1 MAKQRMLY
9 DRLLPGQE
17 VFGSFETADLLD
29 IRRSVVNND
38 MKQGHLPTGKRVA
51 WGTTMRTVFTRQ
63 ELFWIALFYQ
73 LNAIGLTKKHAAA
86 IVRRI
91 SDQPH
96 DYILLRPS
104 DIAGLGTQGLH
115 FKNYL
120 TVQVL
125 DEINKAG
132 ATIIINYRSIRQD
145 VDDRIRQMGAASR

>member
-1 MAKQRMLY
+1 MAKQRVLY

-17 VFGSFETADLLD
+17 VFGSFETADLLEV
-29 IRRSVVNND
+29 RRSMVNND
-38 MKQGHLPTGKRVA
+38 MKQGHLPTGKKVA
-51 WGTTMRTVFTRQ
+51 WGRTLRTVFTRQ
-63 ELFWIALFYQ
+63 EIFWIALFYQ
-73 LNAIGLTKKHAAA
+73 LSAIGLTKRHASA

-104 DIAGLGTQGLH
+104 DPNGVGTDGLQ

-120 TVQVL
+120 SVQVL

-132 ATIIINYRSIRQD
+132 ATLVINYKKIRRD
-145 VDDRIRQMGAASR
+145 VDARIRQMTSVWR